1 MYNIAIMLYYAM
13 VCRVKIRKRGRKHM
27 SNKKKILSLAIAVS
41 MITSAFTS
49 FAAPVNSKD
58 SLFDVFD
65 NRITMFDAENVGD
78 STVATTAPTATAEAT
93 EATEATTAPTATA
106 EATEATTAPTATAE
120 AAEATTAPTA
130 TAEAAEATPNPDG
143 SVVYVDEDFDSYDV
157 GTIIKSAGKDVDVA
171 YDPVTKGKITY
182 AAGRRTNGPM
192 NSSVSIAE
200 NGSNKYMY
208 VDSDGYATSG
218 RGISFTFTSDAGI
231 PAVSALGENDVL
243 ELSMETEAT
252 TEFELTG
259 FGTIP
264 AVAAASGSTTKP
276 VAKATVLPKVSA
288 EKAVVIKVIY
298 NADNTVKSVKTDTVT
313 NVEANKAIEVT
324 ADAGTKVMLW
334 DSLNGMKPIADVA
347 VSEAEPQ
354 PEPVS
359 KSGMNIVRA
368 VIDKANNKQYVI
380 VEDPNGKV
388 ISSTIAELTATG
400 FTGATFYTANANVK
414 IDNLKVTKKSA
425 DTGIVNVTVKDKDGN
440 AVADTTLTIGNATYT
455 TDANGTATIAL
466 PNGEYSVTASKAGYE
481 HTAGQEDNDTQK
493 VTVNSNTQNV
503 EMLLS
508 LMSYVKIPDTVE
520 IEGGQDFV
528 AAPKTTTPST
538 TAAFTAKVIDQFGI
552 EMTSDEYGLDWT
564 IYPHGKTEA
573 DANVTIDQNGV
584 VSVAQGFTPSDKNA
598 QVAAY
603 DVTVTA
609 STEDRPNKVTKTL
622 YIGKSDIISYIPTN
636 YVDKQYR
643 ADTVTL
649 SNKIDFT
656 SDIVAVT
663 LNMDMAVGSEDNSN
677 TNIALR
683 TSAGKNIA
691 GLQLQKDGTLK
702 AWSKW
707 SGNSAMN
714 GSSDKDAFATETG
727 KVYSD
732 TFKGTYTAGT
742 KCDITFTIDKTNQK
756 VTVSYN
762 NESLVL
768 DLAETCD
775 NIGSVYY
782 GNYRLNGGNGSAN
795 VLRLY
800 SVTAQEP
807 DPNYLAITGA
817 TKVAK
822 IADKT
827 IERNYALSQSVIVP
841 DEEFTWTV
849 TNEDGVAAT
858 GVTIDQTGKL
868 SIADTAVAGKYKI
881 TATSTTNQDKTNTS
895 TVEIHDFQTIEQNK
909 VEVSGPI
916 SYNYGA
922 DTTGTYSI
930 LRAVDSC
937 EDEVAALLPAA
948 KWTSSNADVATIT
961 EDGKLTVVGKGTTTL
976 TATITNS
983 TAVSKITVPVTV
995 GTYYVSATA
1004 TGNETTVDTS
1014 SLITSDKIT
1023 GYQVTTAKDG
1033 VLVKQTV
1040 AKTAPT
1046 TVDTTGAD
1054 SVEIAPVFEYDVKSP
1069 GTLGNLGAGYDIP
1082 IPKGT
1087 YNFNVQVGGS
1097 RCDVYANK
1105 QMLANNV
1112 LQGGSTPDNLDVH
1125 DIVIND
1131 GIAKITTADYAKDKI
1146 ETDSTVKIKVVKAPS
1161 NVTREKK
1168 MYVLGDSLVC
1178 IYYNGGSDTNN
1189 TAQTGWGQVLQNYV
1203 KNYEIVN
1210 LANSGVTANGL
1221 YGTAFTQVLESAKS
1235 GDIMVL
1241 ESGYNDRTYDT
1252 KEIMTNAVTQM
1263 YTKAKDKGVDVILVS
1278 PNASDH
1284 DYSANVAFTSVM
1296 AQCATDLEA
1305 KYIDLAKLSY
1315 DFLYDTYGT
1324 NSDAVKATYNVS
1336 DRLHSQYRAAQKWAS
1351 IVAGKLIDFG
1361 YGDSINTEYKY
1372 EFTDSLGNKI
1382 TCQAAATPEST
1393 TDSTTAE

>member
-1 MYNIAIMLYYAM
+1 MYNIAIMLYYAI

-27 SNKKKILSLAIAVS
+27 SNKKKILSLAVAVS

-49 FAAPVNSKD
+49 FAAPVNSED

-65 NRITMFDAENVGD
+65 NGITMFDEENAGD
-78 STVATTAPTATAEAT
+78 STVATTVPTATT
-93 EATEATTAPTATA
+93 EVTEATTEPTATT
-106 EATEATTAPTATAE
+106 EVTEATTVPTATTE
-120 AAEATTAPTA
+120 VAEATPVA
-130 TAEAAEATPNPDG
+130 TTEVADSTPNPDG
-143 SVVYVDEDFDSYDV
+143 SVVYVDEDFDSYDA
-157 GTIIKSAGKDVDVA
+157 GTIIKSAGNDVDTA

-182 AAGRRTNGPM
+182 AAGRRANGPM

-208 VDSDGYATSG
+208 VDSDGYATSS
-218 RGISFTFTSDAGI
+218 RGVSFTFTSDAGI
-231 PAVSALGENDVL
+231 PTAAELGENDVL

-264 AVAAASGSTTKP
+264 AVAAASGTTTTKP

-298 NADNTVKSVKTDTVT
+298 DDNKNVKSVTTDTVE

-324 ADAGTKVMLW
+324 ADEGTKVMLW

-347 VSEAEPQ
+347 VSETEPQ

-380 VEDPNGKV
+380 VEDPNGNV
-388 ISSTIAELTATG
+388 ISSTISDLTATG
-400 FTGATFYTANANVK
+400 FTGATFYTANSNVK

-455 TDANGTATIAL
+455 TDANGVATIAL
-466 PNGEYSVTASKAGYE
+466 PNGEYSLTASKAGYE
-481 HTAGQEDNDTQK
+481 HTATVGDNDTK
-493 VTVNSNTQNV
+493 TFTVNSNTQNV

-520 IEGGQDFV
+520 IGGGQDFV
-528 AAPKTTTPST
+528 AAPKDATPST
-538 TAAFTAKVIDQFGI
+538 TTAFTAKVIDQFGI
-552 EMTSDEYGLDWT
+552 EMTSDEYELKWS
-564 IYPHGKTEA
+564 IYPHGSTEA
-573 DANVTIDQNGV
+573 DANVTIDENGV
-584 VSVAQGFTPSDKNA
+584 VSVAQGFTPNDENA
-598 QVAAY
+598 NVAAY
-603 DVTVTA
+603 DVTVAAFTD
-609 STEDRPNKVTKTL
+609 DRNNKVTKTL
-622 YIGKSDIISYIPTN
+622 YIGKNDVSYYEDVNWVQGGGTGNRGGNVNLKNAVELPDISSVTATVNFPTGTDGQTTLVLATDGGN
-636 YVDKQYR
+636 LVGVQY
-643 ADTVTL
+643 TT
-649 SNKIDFT
+649 
-656 SDIVAVT
+656 
-663 LNMDMAVGSEDNSN
+663 
-677 TNIALR
+677 
-683 TSAGKNIA
+683 
-691 GLQLQKDGTLK
+691 DGTIK
-702 AWSKW
+702 AWTGW
-707 SGNSAMN
+707 SGNSAFN
-714 GSSDKDAFATETG
+714 QSSDAGAFANSGVLVENYT
-727 KVYSD
+727 
-732 TFKGTYTAGT
+732 KGTEL
-742 KCDITFTIDKTNQK
+742 TFTFVIDKANSSITASCGANTVALPFTVTANKLTGFKFGQYRSYGA
-756 VTVSYN
+756 VTVK
-762 NESLVL
+762 
-768 DLAETCD
+768 
-775 NIGSVYY
+775 NITV
-782 GNYRLNGGNGSAN
+782 
-795 VLRLY
+795 
-800 SVTAQEP
+800 QEP
-807 DPNYLAITGA
+807 DNNYLAVIGA
-817 TKVAK
+817 EEFAK
-822 IADKT
+822 ISGKT
-827 IERNYALSQSVIVP
+827 VEKTYALGQSVIVP

-849 TNEDGVAAT
+849 TNEDGTEAT
-858 GVTIDQTGKL
+858 GVTIDNTGKL
-868 SIADTAVAGKYKI
+868 SVADTATAGKYKI
-881 TATSTTNQDKTNTS
+881 TATSTTNAEKTNTLTI
-895 TVEIHDFQTIEQNK
+895 TVGDFQTIAK
-909 VEVSGPI
+909 DKIEVSGPI
-916 SYNYGA
+916 SYNLGT

-930 LRAVDSC
+930 TKAVDSFG
-937 EDEVAALLPAA
+937 DEVSALLPAA
-948 KWTSSNADVATIT
+948 KWTSSNENVATIT
-961 EDGKLTVVGKGTTTL
+961 EDGTLTVVGKGTTNVV
-976 TATITNS
+976 ATITNG
-983 TAVSKITVPVTV
+983 TAVTTVTVPVTV
-995 GTYYVSATA
+995 DTYYVSATA

-1033 VLVKQTV
+1033 AVVKQEVVT
-1040 AKTAPT
+1040 TAPT

-1054 SVEIAPVFEYDVKSP
+1054 SVEIAPVFVYDVQSP

-1082 IPKGT
+1082 IPAGT
-1087 YNFNVQVGGS
+1087 YNFNVKVGGS
-1097 RCDVYANK
+1097 RCDVYVNK
-1105 QMLANNV
+1105 QMLVNNI

-1125 DIVIND
+1125 DIVVND
-1131 GIAKITTADYAKDKI
+1131 GIAKITTADYANGQS
-1146 ETDSTVKIKVVKAPS
+1146 ETGSTVVVKVVKAPS

-1203 KNYEIVN
+1203 KDYEIVN

-1235 GDIMVL
+1235 GDVMVL

-1252 KEIMTNAVTQM
+1252 TEVMINAVTQM
-1263 YTKAKDKGVDVILVS
+1263 YNQATAKGIDVILVS

-1284 DYSANVAFTSVM
+1284 DYKADVANTSVM
-1296 AQCATDLEA
+1296 AKCATDLNA

-1315 DFLYDTYGT
+1315 DFLYSTYGT

-1336 DRLHSQYRAAQKWAS
+1336 DRLHSQYKGAQKWAS

-1372 EFTDSLGNKI
+1372 EFADSLGNTI
-1382 TCQAAATPEST
+1382 TCQAAATPDSA